1 MARTLIIIL
10 SLVGLGIMAY
20 LTYIHYANV
29 QSFCDIT
36 QEVSCDVVT
45 TSIYSEIFGVP
56 VSVLGLLYFAGILA
70 LMLYRKKKEVF
81 QAVFLLT
88 LFALIPSLYLSLTEF
103 LFIKSIC
110 ILCETSKVL
119 MFGILIASFAAA
131 RSFVKIDMRLAAPVI
146 IAGLVASGITYF
158 AQVGNVSREDHSELA
173 ACLNER
179 GVIYYKSVR
188 CSSCRRQE
196 QLLGAAYA
204 KLNSVECHPEGE
216 NPQVEL
222 CLKKRIEKTPTFLL
236 EKNGVEIKRLEG
248 LQQVE
253 ALASFAGCKL
263 K

>member
-1 MARTLIIIL
+1 MARILIIIL
-10 SLVGLGIMAY
+10 SLAGLGIMAY
-20 LTYIHYANV
+20 LTYIHYANL
-29 QSFCDIT
+29 QSFCDLT

-45 TSIYSEIFGVP
+45 TSIYSEIFGIP

-70 LMLYRKKKEVF
+70 LVIFSRRKEIF
-81 QAVFLLT
+81 QAVFLVT
-88 LFALIPSLYLSLTEF
+88 LFALIPSLYLSFVELF
-103 LFIKSIC
+103 FIKSIC

-119 MFGILIASFAAA
+119 MLGILIVSFMFI
-131 RSFVKIDMRLAAPVI
+131 RRFVKINLQLVAPVI

-158 AQVGNVSREDHSELA
+158 AQVGNVAQEDYSELV
-173 ACLNER
+173 ACLNEK

-196 QLLGAAYA
+196 QLLGAAYT

-222 CLKKRIEKTPTFLL
+222 CFEKKINKTPTFLL
-236 EKNGVEIKRLEG
+236 EKDGEEIKRLEG

-253 ALASFAGCKL
+253 ELAKFSGCPL
-263 K
+263 